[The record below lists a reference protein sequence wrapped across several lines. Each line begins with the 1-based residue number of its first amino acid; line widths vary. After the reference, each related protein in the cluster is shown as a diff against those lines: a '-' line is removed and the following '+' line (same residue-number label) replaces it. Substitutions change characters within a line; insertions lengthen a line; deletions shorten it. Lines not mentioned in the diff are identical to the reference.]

1 MTWILVYNRT
11 QSIVEV
17 EQGRLVDANEFSY
30 ADDDLPQTQALLAKK
45 ILVDVPVD
53 FDPATAGAEIDYEAR
68 YAAAIV
74 VQRNGGEW
82 NPPVPLP
89 SMASY
94 DELVAVVTELL
105 ASRGLGDGIPVLDGG
120 GKLQEQNLPAHLIA
134 QALTDRFTLKL
145 DADRRGANSGVA
157 GLTSQGKIY
166 ESNIVDRL
174 TAAVLDGRFDLKAD
188 LTLLV
193 DKADL
198 SAGVVPDAQLP
209 ARLGVEGLSA
219 TTAPRAAGVAG
230 FLAPTF
236 SALTATT
243 TIPVGVLADGF
254 LYGYTAQT
262 LKRSSDQGAS
272 WTTIRDLG
280 ADGGLIITIL
290 DTSGGEV
297 LIVREQAIYRTS
309 GWATNKAT
317 ATVTLTLERPG
328 LTSFYQWGVDTN
340 PATGVCTAATYIGST
355 PYNDARYFW
364 VSTNGGATWT
374 VKYDINDHLAGV
386 GGTLADSHTHLA
398 KIDPWADDRLWI
410 SWHRSGVAGM
420 GSLLYS
426 DDLGDTWTKLAT
438 AQPTAAVATRRGMV
452 FTTDESP
459 NGVYVVSHTTNP
471 ADMEYQFAYRWAA
484 DTLSVAGFG
493 QWATRSPDGERAY
506 LAFIGDV
513 GFKPILVQSDG
524 IAASLMHESPDA
536 IATSLGDG
544 WRSIHYV
551 DDTLI
556 AVERRGDTY
565 KTMTARRTVARL
577 ATVAPTAD
585 SGIVLGG
592 TAHVQRS
599 VAVGKATT
607 SAARSVAVGDLASA
621 TSTDTASV
629 GSSAAATGDAST
641 ALGASSAASGTSST
655 AVGKSAT
662 ASNARSVAVGRLATA
677 SSTDTVALGNAA
689 TASGSGATASGASA
703 LASGTNSSAYGFG
716 AVAAATDATAL
727 GKGSSATGTNGTAVG
742 DAATADASNAT
753 SLGKGAAAGAASV
766 SGGQGATSGAS
777 SVALGQGSV
786 AADLQ
791 VVVGHGAN
799 GGTGAYGTVLGE
811 LALISGATQYGTAL
825 GRAANVAS
833 GHSRSVA
840 LGSTTTTTTNDQV
853 QTGGRHFE
861 FSEVVEPAAPAADA
875 LRFYGVDNGGQT
887 ELRAR
892 FNGGQAVTLAI
903 QAGLTRLTPKTT
915 VQRPNAATVGPGAA
929 MFDTTLGKPIY
940 CTGSAWVDA
949 TGAAA

>member
-1 MTWILVYNRT
+1 MPVTLPI
-11 QSIVEV
+11 I
-17 EQGRLVDANEFSY
+17 GRLGWGG
-30 ADDDLPQTQALLAKK
+30 
-45 ILVDVPVD
+45 ILNSAISNIDTRV
-53 FDPATAGAEIDYEAR
+53 ATAEDEITTGR
-68 YAAAIV
+68 
-74 VQRNGGEW
+74 
-82 NPPVPLP
+82 L
-89 SMASY
+89 S
-94 DELVAVVTELL
+94 
-105 ASRGLGDGIPVLDGG
+105 
-120 GKLQEQNLPAHLIA
+120 
-134 QALTDRFTLKL
+134 
-145 DADRRGANSGVA
+145 
-157 GLTSQGKIY
+157 
-166 ESNIVDRL
+166 ES
-174 TAAVLDGRFDLKAD
+174 
-188 LTLLV
+188 
-193 DKADL
+193 
-198 SAGVVPDAQLP
+198 
-209 ARLGVEGLSA
+209 GLSA
-219 TTAPRAAGVAG
+219 TIAMETAPLAAAAAVAG
-230 FLAPTF
+230 FTAPTF
-236 SALTATT
+236 SALATVT
-243 TIPVGVLADGF
+243 DVPVGVLADGA
-254 LYGYTAQT
+254 LYGRNGTN
-262 LKRSSDQGAS
+262 LVRSTNKGAS

-506 LAFIGDV
+506 VAFIGDM
-513 GFKPILVQSDG
+513 GFRPILVQSDG
-524 IAASLMHESPDA
+524 VAASLMHESPTA
-536 IATSLGDG
+536 ISTVLGDG
-544 WRSIHYV
+544 FRSIHYV
-551 DDTLI
+551 DGTLI
-556 AVERRGDTY
+556 AVDRRSTTY
-565 KTMTARRTVARL
+565 QTMSAARTVGRL

-662 ASNARSVAVGRLATA
+662 ASAARSVAVGAKASA
-677 SSTDTVALGNAA
+677 SSTDTVAVGDSAN
-689 TASGSGATASGASA
+689 ASA
-703 LASGTNSSAYGFG
+703 AS
-716 AVAAATDATAL
+716 ATAL
-727 GKGSSATGTNGTAVG
+727 GSAALSEGRGVAVGNASVARLDSVAVGNSASNATGTANATAVG
-742 DAATADASNAT
+742 ANATTTASNAT

-811 LALISGATQYGTAL
+811 LALITGSTQFGTAL
-825 GRAANVAS
+825 GRAATVAS
-833 GHSRSVA
+833 GHLRSVA
-840 LGSTTTTTTNDQV
+840 LGSTTTTTAADQV
-853 QTGGRHFE
+853 QIGGRHIE
-861 FSEVVEPAAPAADA
+861 LTELATDPAAPATDGAR
-875 LRFYGVDNGGQT
+875 LFTRDNGAGKTQVCV
-887 ELRAR
+887 R
-892 FNGGQAVTLAI
+892 F
-903 QAGLTRLTPKTT
+903 
-915 VQRPNAATVGPGAA
+915 
-929 MFDTTLGKPIY
+929 
-940 CTGSAWVDA
+940 A
-949 TGAAA
+949 TGAVAVLATEP

>member
-254 LYGYTAQT
+254 LYGYAAQT
-262 LKRSSDQGAS
+262 LKRSSDQGAT
-272 WTTIRDLG
+272 WTDVRTDLPTG
-280 ADGGLIITIL
+280 VGEFITVK

-297 LIVREQAIYRTS
+297 LVVFASMIYRTT
-309 GWATNKAT
+309 GWASNKAT
-317 ATVTLTLERPG
+317 ATLTGVRAANG
-328 LTSFYQWGVDTN
+328 VASFYQWGVDTN
-340 PATGVCTAATYIGST
+340 PATGLCVATNYQGTGPFTDSRYAWKST
-355 PYNDARYFW
+355 DGGLTWAVMYDLLDHLGEVA
-364 VSTNGGATWT
+364 GAT
-374 VKYDINDHLAGV
+374 NSNSHL
-386 GGTLADSHTHLA
+386 HTCI
-398 KIDPWADDRLWI
+398 IDPWADDRIWLV
-410 SWHRSGVAGM
+410 WHRSEVVGGGNV
-420 GSLLYS
+420 LYS
-426 DDLGDTWTKLAT
+426 DNGGTSWTKIASN
-438 AQPTAAVATRRGMV
+438 QPTAAIAVKGGVV
-452 FTTDESP
+452 FSTDELP
-459 NGVYVVSHTTNP
+459 NGAYVVTRTANP
-471 ADMEYQFAYRWAA
+471 ADMEYRFVWRWDAPVPA
-484 DTLSVAGFG
+484 GAVAGFG

-506 LAFIGDV
+506 IGYIADV
-513 GFKPILVQSDG
+513 GYKPVIIQSDG
-524 IAASLMHESPDA
+524 IGASLAYRS
-536 IATSLGDG
+536 ATAVTSVLGDG
-544 WRSIHYV
+544 FRSVHYQGGK
-551 DDTLI
+551 LI
-556 AVERRGDTY
+556 ASYRDTGAWS
-565 KTMTARRTVARL
+565 TMTAK
-577 ATVAPTAD
+577 ATLSRVPVVAPSAD
-585 SGIVLGG
+585 PGWALGG
-592 TAHVQRS
+592 TS
-599 VAVGKATT
+599 FG
-607 SAARSVAVGDLASA
+607 A
-621 TSTDTASV
+621 TSP
-629 GSSAAATGDAST
+629 
-641 ALGASSAASGTSST
+641 ALGRSTTTAPRALAAGDGALVASD
-655 AVGKSAT
+655 
-662 ASNARSVAVGRLATA
+662 
-677 SSTDTVALGNAA
+677 DTVALGNAA

-742 DAATADASNAT
+742 DAATANASNAT